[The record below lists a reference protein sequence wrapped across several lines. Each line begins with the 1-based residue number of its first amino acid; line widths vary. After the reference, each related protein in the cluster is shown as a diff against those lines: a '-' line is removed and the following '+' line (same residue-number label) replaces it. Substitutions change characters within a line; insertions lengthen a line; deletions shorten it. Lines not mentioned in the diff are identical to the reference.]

1 MEVTIMLSMR
11 RILFFMRQYN
21 KQLKKKWATLLLL
34 FLFPIILIGSLL
46 LLVAGLLLP
55 EEDSPIRVALVDEDR
70 TQETILFSGLLEETA
85 SDNQFIQIISIT
97 KENAVKLMEQN
108 QISSY
113 FTFPSGF
120 TEDLYEGQSVTVP
133 IVGNPSRP
141 TDSFLVKELVESM
154 MRYISVAQSTILT
167 VNEYAKKTDMPKEE
181 RQEMMFQQFMD
192 FSLYTLGKDKLVDEE
207 MITNVATSSPTHYY
221 ILSGWFI
228 TMSVWLF
235 AIYTIL
241 GKEEHSSM
249 LIRMKLFGVTTWQRI
264 LARILVSLGY
274 SLVVAAVAFFIIG
287 EFVGFELFFID
298 YFRFGLFT
306 ILNALLFL
314 VGIALIDVW
323 ISSRKVI
330 LLLQSF
336 YTFVLIF
343 TSGAVI
349 PTLYFPQVI
358 QGVLPYI
365 FSYISLNWMIDI
377 VLEGRNY
384 ANFTTLTVSATIGL
398 LLLWLSTVGKERWIR

>member
-1 MEVTIMLSMR
+1 MEVTILLSIR

-46 LLVAGLLLP
+46 LLLAGLLLP
-55 EEDSPIRVALVDEDR
+55 KEDSPIRVALVDEDR
-70 TQETILFSGLLEETA
+70 TQETMLFSGLLEERA
-85 SDNQFIQIISIT
+85 SHNQFIQFMSIS
-97 KENAVKLMEQN
+97 KDNAEKLMAQN
-108 QISSY
+108 EISTY

-120 TEDLYEGQSVTVP
+120 TEDLYEGESVTIP
-133 IVGNPSRP
+133 IVGNPARS

-154 MRYISVAQSTILT
+154 MRYIAVAQSTILT
-167 VNEYAKKTDMPKEE
+167 INEYAKKTDMPEEE
-181 RQEMMFQQFMD
+181 RQKMMFQQFMD
-192 FSLYTLGKDKLVDEE
+192 FSLYTLGKDKLLDEE
-207 MITNVATSSPTHYY
+207 VITNVATSSPTHYY
-221 ILSGWFI
+221 ILSGWLI
-228 TMSVWLF
+228 IMSVWLF
-235 AIYTIL
+235 AIYTVL

-249 LIRMKLFGVTTWQRI
+249 LIRMKLFGVTMWQRI

-274 SLVVAAVAFFIIG
+274 SLVVAAVAFFIINK
-287 EFVGFELFFID
+287 FVGFELFLTD
-298 YFRFGLFT
+298 YLRLGLFT
-306 ILNALLFL
+306 ILYALLFL
-314 VGIALIDVW
+314 VGIALIDVL
-323 ISSRKVI
+323 ISSRKVV
-330 LLLQSF
+330 LLLQSL
-336 YTFVLIF
+336 YTFLLIF

-349 PTLYFPQVI
+349 PTLYFPQGI

-384 ANFTTLTVSATIGL
+384 ANFTTLTVLATIGL

>member
-1 MEVTIMLSMR
+1 M
-11 RILFFMRQYN
+11 
-21 KQLKKKWATLLLL
+21 
-34 FLFPIILIGSLL
+34 
-46 LLVAGLLLP
+46 AGLLLP

-97 KENAVKLMEQN
+97 KDNAEKLMAKNE
-108 QISSY
+108 ISSY

-120 TEDLYEGQSVTVP
+120 TEDLYEGESVTIP

-154 MRYISVAQSTILT
+154 MRYIAVAQSTILT
-167 VNEYAKKTDMPKEE
+167 INEYAKKTDMPEEE

-192 FSLYTLGKDKLVDEE
+192 FSLYTLGKDKLLDEE
-207 MITNVATSSPTHYY
+207 VITNVATSSPTHYY

-235 AIYTIL
+235 AIYTVL

-249 LIRMKLFGVTTWQRI
+249 LIRMKLFGVTMWQRI
-264 LARILVSLGY
+264 FARILVSLGY
-274 SLVVAAVAFFIIG
+274 SLVVAAVVFFIVDK
-287 EFVGFELFFID
+287 FVGFELFFTD
-298 YFRFGLFT
+298 YLRFGLFT
-306 ILNALLFL
+306 ILYALLFL

-323 ISSRKVI
+323 ISSRKVV
-330 LLLQSF
+330 LLLQSL
-336 YTFVLIF
+336 YTFLLIF

-365 FSYISLNWMIDI
+365 FSYVSLNWMIDI

-384 ANFTTLTVSATIGL
+384 ANFTTLTILVAIGL
-398 LLLWLSTVGKERWIR
+398 LLAYGYQPSEKRGGSDEDYCVYPLDAFEEGMEKSYMLVASPNRYDSANYARG

>member
-1 MEVTIMLSMR
+1 
-11 RILFFMRQYN
+11 
-21 KQLKKKWATLLLL
+21 LKKKWVTLLLL
-34 FLFPIILIGSLL
+34 FLFPIVLIGSLL
-46 LLVAGLLLP
+46 VLVAGLLLP
-55 EEDSPIRVALVDEDR
+55 EENSPIRVALVDEDA

-85 SDNQFIQIISIT
+85 SDNQFIQIVSIT
-97 KENAVKLMEQN
+97 KDSAEKLIAQN

-120 TEDLYEGQSVTVP
+120 TEDLYEGESVTIP

-154 MRYISVAQSTILT
+154 MRYIAVAQSNILT
-167 VNEYAKKTDMPKEE
+167 INDYAKKTDMPKEE

-192 FSLYTLGKDKLVDEE
+192 FSLFTLGKDKLLDEE
-207 MITNVATSSPTHYY
+207 VITNVVTSSPTHYY
-221 ILSGWFI
+221 LLSGWLI

-235 AIYTIL
+235 AIYIVL

-249 LIRMKLFGVTTWQRI
+249 LIRMKLFGVTIWQRI
-264 LARILVSLGY
+264 FARILVSLGY
-274 SLVVAAVAFFIIG
+274 SLVIAAVTFSIADK
-287 EFVGFELFFID
+287 FVGFELFPTD
-298 YFRFGLFT
+298 YLRFGVFT
-306 ILNALLFL
+306 ILYALLFL
-314 VGIALIDVW
+314 VGIALIDVL
-323 ISSRKVI
+323 ISSRKIV
-330 LLLQSF
+330 LLLQSL
-336 YTFVLIF
+336 YTFLLIF

-358 QGVLPYI
+358 QGALPYF
-365 FSYISLNWMIDI
+365 FSYVGFNWMIDI

-384 ANFTTLTVSATIGL
+384 ADFIPLTVFATIGL

>member
-1 MEVTIMLSMR
+1 MEVTILLSIR
-11 RILFFMRQYN
+11 RIVFFMRQYN
-21 KQLKKKWATLLLL
+21 KQLKKKWVTLLLL
-34 FLFPIILIGSLL
+34 FLFPIVLIGSLL
-46 LLVAGLLLP
+46 VLVAGLLLP
-55 EEDSPIRVALVDEDR
+55 EENSPIRVALVDEDA

-85 SDNQFIQIISIT
+85 SDNQFIQIVSIT
-97 KENAVKLMEQN
+97 KDSAEKLIAQN

-120 TEDLYEGQSVTVP
+120 TEDLYEGESVTIP

-154 MRYISVAQSTILT
+154 MRYIAVAQSNILT
-167 VNEYAKKTDMPKEE
+167 INDYAKKTDMPKEE

-192 FSLYTLGKDKLVDEE
+192 FSLFTLGKDKLLDEE
-207 MITNVATSSPTHYY
+207 VITNVVTSSPTHYY
-221 ILSGWFI
+221 LLSGWLI

-235 AIYTIL
+235 AIYIVL

-249 LIRMKLFGVTTWQRI
+249 LIRMKLFGVTIWQRI
-264 LARILVSLGY
+264 FARILVSLGY
-274 SLVVAAVAFFIIG
+274 SLVIAAVTFSIADK
-287 EFVGFELFFID
+287 FVGFELFPTD
-298 YFRFGLFT
+298 YLRFGVFT
-306 ILNALLFL
+306 ILYALLFL
-314 VGIALIDVW
+314 VGIALIDVL
-323 ISSRKVI
+323 ISSRKIV
-330 LLLQSF
+330 LLLQSL
-336 YTFVLIF
+336 YTFLLIF

-358 QGVLPYI
+358 QGALPYF
-365 FSYISLNWMIDI
+365 FSYVGFNWMIDI

-384 ANFTTLTVSATIGL
+384 ADFIPLTVFATIGL

>member
-1 MEVTIMLSMR
+1 MS
-11 RILFFMRQYN
+11 QYN

-34 FLFPIILIGSLL
+34 FLFPIVLIGSLL
-46 LLVAGLLLP
+46 LLLAGLLLP

-70 TQETILFSGLLEETA
+70 TQETLLFSGLLEETA
-85 SDNQFIQIISIT
+85 SGNQFIQIISIT
-97 KENAVKLMEQN
+97 KENAVKLMAQN

-154 MRYISVAQSTILT
+154 MRYITVAQSTILT

-192 FSLYTLGKDKLVDEE
+192 FSLYTLGKDKLLDEE
-207 MITNVATSSPTHYY
+207 VITNVATSSPTHYY

-235 AIYTIL
+235 AIYTVL

-249 LIRMKLFGVTTWQRI
+249 LIRMTLFGVTMWQRI

-274 SLVVAAVAFFIIG
+274 SLVVAAVAFIIIG

-298 YFRFGLFT
+298 YFRFGLIT

-323 ISSRKVI
+323 ISSRKVV

-336 YTFVLIF
+336 YTFLLIF

-349 PTLYFPQVI
+349 PTLYFPQII
-358 QGVLPYI
+358 QVGLPYI
-365 FSYISLNWMIDI
+365 FSYVSLNWMIDI

-384 ANFTTLTVSATIGL
+384 ANFTTLTVLAAIGL
-398 LLLWLSTVGKERWIR
+398 LLLWLSTVGKERWVR

>member
-1 MEVTIMLSMR
+1 
-11 RILFFMRQYN
+11 MRQYN
-21 KQLKKKWATLLLL
+21 KQLKKKWGTLLLL
-34 FLFPIILIGSLL
+34 FLFPIVLIGSLL

-85 SDNQFIQIISIT
+85 SSNQYIQIIGIT
-97 KENAVKLMEQN
+97 QENAVKLMEQN

-113 FTFPSGF
+113 FTFPRGF

-141 TDSFLVKELVESM
+141 TDSFIVKELVESM

-192 FSLYTLGKDKLVDEE
+192 FSLYTLGKDKLLDEE
-207 MITNVATSSPTHYY
+207 VITNVATSSPTHYY

-235 AIYTIL
+235 AIYTVL

-264 LARILVSLGY
+264 LARILITLGY
-274 SLVVAAVAFFIIG
+274 SLVVAAVAFIIIG

-323 ISSRKVI
+323 ISSRKVV

-336 YTFVLIF
+336 YTFLLIF
-343 TSGAVI
+343 ISGAVI
-349 PTLYFPQVI
+349 PTLYFPQII
-358 QGVLPYI
+358 QVGLPYI

-384 ANFTTLTVSATIGL
+384 ANFTTLTLLAATGL
-398 LLLWLSTVGKERWIR
+398 LLLWLSSVGKERWVR

>member
-1 MEVTIMLSMR
+1 MH
-11 RILFFMRQYN
+11 QYN
-21 KQLKKKWATLLLL
+21 KQLKKRWATLLLL
-34 FLFPIILIGSLL
+34 FLFPIVLIGSLL

-85 SDNQFIQIISIT
+85 SDNQFIQVVSIT
-97 KENAVKLMEQN
+97 KDNAEKLMAQN
-108 QISSY
+108 EISSY
-113 FTFPSGF
+113 FIFPSGF
-120 TEDLYEGQSVTVP
+120 TEDLYEGESVIIP
-133 IVGNPSRP
+133 IVGNPSRS

-167 VNEYAKKTDMPKEE
+167 INEYAKKTDMPEEE
-181 RQEMMFQQFMD
+181 RKKMMFQQFMD
-192 FSLYTLGKDKLVDEE
+192 FSLYTLGKDKLLDEE
-207 MITNVATSSPTHYY
+207 VITNVATSSPTHYY
-221 ILSGWFI
+221 ILSGWLI

-249 LIRMKLFGVTTWQRI
+249 LIRMKLFGVTMWQRI

-274 SLVVAAVAFFIIG
+274 SLIVAAVTFFIVNKFG
-287 EFVGFELFFID
+287 GFELFLTD
-298 YFRFGLFT
+298 YLRFGLFT
-306 ILNALLFL
+306 ILYALLFL
-314 VGIALIDVW
+314 VGIALIDVL
-323 ISSRKVI
+323 ISSRKIV
-330 LLLQSF
+330 LLLQSL
-336 YTFVLIF
+336 YTLLLIF

-358 QGVLPYI
+358 QGLLPYI

-384 ANFTTLTVSATIGL
+384 ANFTTLTVLATIGL
-398 LLLWLSTVGKERWIR
+398 LLLWLSTVGKERWTR

>member
-1 MEVTIMLSMR
+1 M
-11 RILFFMRQYN
+11 
-21 KQLKKKWATLLLL
+21 
-34 FLFPIILIGSLL
+34 
-46 LLVAGLLLP
+46 AGLLLP
-55 EEDSPIRVALVDEDR
+55 EEESPIRAALVDEDK
-70 TQETILFSGLLEETA
+70 TQETILFSGLLGKKQPRIISYRNHMNNARKCCETNGA
-85 SDNQFIQIISIT
+85 KPNQFLFYISERIYG
-97 KENAVKLMEQN
+97 K
-108 QISSY
+108 
-113 FTFPSGF
+113 
-120 TEDLYEGQSVTVP
+120 DLYEGQSVTVP
-133 IVGNPSRP
+133 IIGNPSRP

-181 RQEMMFQQFMD
+181 RQELMYQQFMD
-192 FSLYTLGKDKLVDEE
+192 FTLYTLGKDKLLDEE
-207 MITNVATSSPTHYY
+207 IITNVATSSPTHYY

-264 LARILVSLGY
+264 LARILISLRY
-274 SLVVAAVAFFIIG
+274 SLVVAAVVFFIIG

-336 YTFVLIF
+336 YT
-343 TSGAVI
+343 S
-349 PTLYFPQVI
+349 
-358 QGVLPYI
+358 
-365 FSYISLNWMIDI
+365 SY
-377 VLEGRNY
+377 
-384 ANFTTLTVSATIGL
+384 
-398 LLLWLSTVGKERWIR
+398 